1 MAAPTA
7 TGVSWS
13 ALARKG
19 GTAHSACLGGV
30 VLTLFTFS
38 EFNFVHSFLFLSLH
52 TTLSHFAVPLWLLCQ
67 SGGPSEGVRP
77 VALMMTT
84 TTTMMM

>member
-7 TGVSWS
+7 TGASWS

-38 EFNFVHSFLFLSLH
+38 EFNFVHSFLFLSGDWNFCWNSSAQNAGLD
-52 TTLSHFAVPLWLLCQ
+52 LDWI
-67 SGGPSEGVRP
+67 
-77 VALMMTT
+77 
-84 TTTMMM
+84 